1 MSEGARVRD
10 EAGREGRED
19 REPSTGRSLRSTA
32 VIAASWLACRLP
44 EPPLL
49 ALADFAGRIWYRVA
63 PERRRRARRNLT
75 RVVRWLADHDM
86 GGPQVRLAARDGR
99 ALNQLL
105 REAFRHAARYYV
117 QLARAPIVDAAYL
130 DRWLVVET
138 PEILEATLHGRKAPG
153 EMGSLFVG
161 MHMSWFELP
170 ALLAAARTGR
180 PAVVPSET
188 LADPALQAYIVD
200 TRSRLGLEVIGL
212 AEARRLLRAALLRG
226 ETVGLLGDR
235 DITGGGVATEF
246 FGAPSP
252 LAAGPALLAMDT
264 GLTPYVFGV
273 WRDEVGVYHVGA
285 EAVPLP
291 PDGTRRERVTAYL
304 DAEARAF
311 ERHIAAA
318 PEQWLA
324 IFHPLWPDLEPAPAH
339 AARRTNRA
347 TALGAP
353 SATSRSAEPMAEPA
367 VKGVR

>member
-1 MSEGARVRD
+1 M
-10 EAGREGRED
+10 
-19 REPSTGRSLRSTA
+19 RSLRATG

-49 ALADFAGRIWYRVA
+49 ALADFAGRIWYRLA

-99 ALNQLL
+99 ALNRLV
-105 REAFRHAARYYV
+105 RESFRHAARYYI

-138 PEILEATLHGRKAPG
+138 PEILEATLRGDRAPG
-153 EMGSLFVG
+153 DMGSLFVG

-170 ALLAAARTGR
+170 AVLAAARTGR

-188 LADPALQAYIVD
+188 IADADLQAYIVE
-200 TRSRLGLEVIGL
+200 TRSRMGLELIGL
-212 AEARRLLRAALLRG
+212 AEAKRMLRAALLRG

-235 DITGGGVATEF
+235 DITGGGVHTEF

-273 WRDEVGVYHVGA
+273 WRDEVGVYHVRA
-285 EAVPLP
+285 EPVPFP
-291 PDGTRRERVTAYL
+291 AEGTRRERVTAYL

-324 IFHPLWPDLEPAPAH
+324 IFHPLWPDLEPA
-339 AARRTNRA
+339 R
-347 TALGAP
+347 
-353 SATSRSAEPMAEPA
+353 
-367 VKGVR
+367 